1 MDPAGD
7 ELIFVRRI
15 YTFCETLEF
24 LENLKIML
32 FKWIKL
38 HKINK
43 TRAYQLISKIKIRSV
58 QIKRMTTYSCVILCY
73 FIMHSTEYRVSCV
86 GCSWW
91 IKIFPSFVSLDQR
104 QSPQAC
110 SDLLASHH
118 KHLLPISRTELTS
131 WCSSFIFQVHSR
143 TSPTSPIPSAFFAE
157 QISSATFMLCK
168 VMKVLKVLL
177 SKSFNSKKSHFVK

>member
-38 HKINK
+38 LKINK

-110 SDLLASHH
+110 SDPPSQSPQRFTSNIPHWAHILMLIIYLSSPQQDQSDLSYSLRIFRWADFFC
-118 KHLLPISRTELTS
+118 HLHVVQSYES
-131 WCSSFIFQVHSR
+131 FESSI
-143 TSPTSPIPSAFFAE
+143 I
-157 QISSATFMLCK
+157 
-168 VMKVLKVLL
+168 
-177 SKSFNSKKSHFVK
+177 